1 MIRFRPKSLEQDL
14 MSKAI
19 EKLDE
24 EGVSYTEISGKDA
37 SKVSKVNSKAMVI
50 PSFILNERGYY
61 QIEFQSKEV
70 YEYVK
75 KLLRDKFRMRITN
88 VDVPNRIITAETDY
102 LGIALDIL
110 VVLGLDPHFNL
121 SLVTEK

>member
-14 MSKAI
+14 MDKAI
-19 EKLDE
+19 ERLDS
-24 EGVSYTEISGKDA
+24 EGVDYTKISKGDA
-37 SKVSKVNSKAMVI
+37 PKVSKINSKAMVI
-50 PSFILNERGYY
+50 TSFILNDRGYY

-75 KLLRDKFRMRITN
+75 KLLRDKFRMRITGIN
-88 VDVPNRIITAETDY
+88 IPERIITAETDY
-102 LGIALDIL
+102 LGIALDIF